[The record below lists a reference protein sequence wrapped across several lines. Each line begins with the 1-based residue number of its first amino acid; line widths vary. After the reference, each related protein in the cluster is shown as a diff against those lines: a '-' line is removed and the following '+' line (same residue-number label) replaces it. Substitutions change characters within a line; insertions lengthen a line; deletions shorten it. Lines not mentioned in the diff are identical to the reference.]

1 MTISGEGGRAFKQ
14 TLVQEGEALSSPLA
28 RRNRMLGLWAAE
40 KIGLKS
46 DEAESYIREAV
57 NAVMVRDGE
66 QRILEKIASDLA
78 RVSPYWT
85 DGRLRQVIGAFMAL
99 AIEEVRAEVI

>member
-1 MTISGEGGRAFKQ
+1 MAIFDERERAFEQ
-14 TLVQEGEALSSPLA
+14 MFVQHAEARFRALA
-28 RRNRMLGLWAAE
+28 RRNKMLGLWAAE

-46 DEAESYIREAV
+46 GETESYVREAV
-57 NAVMVRDGE
+57 NAVVVRDGE
-66 QRILEKIASDLA
+66 QRILEKIASDLT

-85 DGRLRQVIGAFMAL
+85 DRRLRQVIGAFMAL